1 VALDAQD
8 VAVWIDFLGD
18 LAEELAIILLVGLD
32 HVFQQVL
39 FVLQLQLCFVVNGM
53 ATRREWHKIWGINV
67 QKGSVS
73 IMIGFQ

>member
-1 VALDAQD
+1 MALDAQD

-53 ATRREWHKIWGINV
+53 ATRRE
-67 QKGSVS
+67 
-73 IMIGFQ
+73 